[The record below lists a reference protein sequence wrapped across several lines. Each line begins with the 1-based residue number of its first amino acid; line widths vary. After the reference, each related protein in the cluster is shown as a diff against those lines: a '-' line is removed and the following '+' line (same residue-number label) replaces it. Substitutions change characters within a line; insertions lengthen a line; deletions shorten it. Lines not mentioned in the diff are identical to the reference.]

1 MWELKASQDSPPRP
15 VEGRFIVCF
24 DDYIAAMRSPS
35 ANGDELMTALASIY
49 FGVRIVIMGSRQR
62 TRENHLFWDA
72 QADYHPPNVHRA
84 RHIILVHTPGHYQWA
99 HPHRDDC
106 FGVSA
111 GIGRISG
118 RIRFDLDEWF
128 ESWSREPRAFT
139 AQAYAAAGRRW
150 NAAGGC
156 VAPGDSP
163 NCVIGGT
170 AADTFVADWPAP
182 VSPQQQKPFYSQGH
196 ATVDPVT
203 LYKWQAP
210 ELVQRAKDLGH
221 TITLGDAAAAL
232 HFTRDVATGQVD
244 MECAATFIPGGVNNP
259 LTLDSPPS
267 PRAGK
272 RAQQNAVK
280 RAARV
285 KEAANANSQI
295 DQQQAQDGDAD
306 EHLQDFSEK
315 DASENQQ
322 EQERR
327 CLCPHIHHCPCP
339 HQVDKH
345 SRSKT
350 SKLSADVP
358 AVNRSLADEIQL
370 KQTAVETVVALTGAD
385 VNTATRRLEYHLV
398 DTTNIQDAITACCRD
413 LHPAARTLS
422 FVEENLGEGVRPL
435 TVRETAKHL
444 AQVATRAPGSRDE
457 GVVHAALTPPSAL
470 HPVNLNQRFLHSAAQ
485 HLRNPDLTTL
495 PHAQRLA
502 VATNRATREQWD
514 EAIDQRTWKRD
525 FNTPRSDTEQPRK
538 PELCSHPSPAVR
550 MAAAR
555 EQNNQEQQAR
565 GAATPVVVIGGGS
578 TKLPTWQPGEE
589 SQNRG
594 FYWSTKQ
601 HIQHAWRQY
610 MLAEGQFAPRTFKSL
625 ISQQLVPTI
634 CAETD
639 IPLADWDHISD
650 RVLLEKIE
658 SRLRPKNS
666 TDVINRLCEL
676 SISKDTS
683 KGTLSQRYRL
693 FAEAYLQRLAEAQ
706 ECGCV
711 LTESAIKRTFQRAVR
726 QEPALESWISEEKW
740 TSVWDA
746 HRRIVEHLREY
757 DAWAVY
763 DHMQRGTTAPH
774 TQGQQEDTAKST
786 PASGKPDIGQK
797 RGWDGS
803 RNHQSFSN
811 ALAAMIQQMG
821 ANSGAANYQGAEPP
835 RGNFPPAQP
844 AREFRQQ
851 PNVSPRDPAYNYMHP
866 GLDARGLN
874 WHHCTEFI
882 KCRETPCT
890 GLFCQVCGFHGHT
903 ARTCQKRAKQ
913 IPGIN
918 LHGYFQESKPNC
930 HPVRYENMQAGGG
943 ASHQFHAPP
952 QAHFTA
958 PPANT
963 APIFPHFVNSTTP
976 RTNTAPRTSTPHP
989 ERQDR
994 VSRSN
999 QTQEGGGAA
1008 RDSSGP
1014 PTTQ

>member
-1 MWELKASQDSPPRP
+1 MA
-15 VEGRFIVCF
+15 
-24 DDYIAAMRSPS
+24 
-35 ANGDELMTALASIY
+35 ALASIY

-62 TRENHLFWDA
+62 PLANELFWDI

-118 RIRFDLDEWF
+118 RIRFDLNEWF
-128 ESWSREPRAFT
+128 ECWSREPRAFT

-150 NAAGGC
+150 NAAGGGI
-156 VAPGDSP
+156 APGDSP
-163 NCVIGGT
+163 NCVINGA

-182 VSPQQQKPFYSQGH
+182 ASPPQQKPFYSTGH
-196 ATVDPVT
+196 AAVDPVT

-244 MECAATFIPGGVNNP
+244 MECAATFIPGGANNP
-259 LTLDSPPS
+259 LSLDSPPS
-267 PRAGK
+267 PPKGK
-272 RAQQNAVK
+272 RAQQNEVK

-285 KEAANANSQI
+285 KEAA
-295 DQQQAQDGDAD
+295 DAD
-306 EHLQDFSEK
+306 SHFEQQGG
-315 DASENQQ
+315 DASEQQQDLSEEYVSERQQ

-339 HQVDKH
+339 HQIDEQ
-345 SRSKT
+345 SRPKN
-350 SKLSADVP
+350 SKLSSNVP
-358 AVNRSLADEIQL
+358 AVNRSLADEMQL
-370 KQTAVETVVALTGAD
+370 KQTAIETVMALTGTD
-385 VNTATRRLEYHLV
+385 LHTATRRLEYHLV
-398 DTTNIQDAITACCRD
+398 DTTTIQDAITACCRD

-444 AQVATRAPGSRDE
+444 AQASTRAPGVRDE
-457 GVVHAALTPPSAL
+457 NAVHAALTPPSAL

-485 HLRNPDLTTL
+485 HLRNPELTTL

-514 EAIDQRTWKRD
+514 DALDQRAWKRD

-538 PELCSHPSPAVR
+538 PETCSHPSPAVR

-555 EQNNQEQQAR
+555 EQNSQEQQAR
-565 GAATPVVVIGGGS
+565 GATAPVVVIGGGS

-594 FYWSTKQ
+594 FNWSTKQ

-639 IPLADWDHISD
+639 IPLSDWDHISD

-658 SRLRPKNS
+658 ARLRPKNS
-666 TDVINRLCEL
+666 TDVINRLREL
-676 SISKDTS
+676 SISKDAS

-706 ECGCV
+706 ECGC
-711 LTESAIKRTFQRAVR
+711 AIPEGAVKRTFQRAVQ
-726 QEPALESWISEEKW
+726 QEPALDSWISEEKW
-740 TSVWDA
+740 TSIWDA
-746 HRRIVEHLREY
+746 HRRIVERLREY

-763 DHMQRGTTAPH
+763 DHMQRDKNAPQ
-774 TQGQQEDTAKST
+774 TQGQQDDNTKSS
-786 PASGKPDIGQK
+786 PATTKPDIGQK

-803 RNHQSFSN
+803 RNHQSFIN
-811 ALAAMIQQMG
+811 ALAAMIQQTG
-821 ANSGAANYQGAEPP
+821 TTGAANYPGAETP
-835 RGNFPPAQP
+835 RGSPPSAPP
-844 AREFRQQ
+844 AREF
-851 PNVSPRDPAYNYMHP
+851 
-866 GLDARGLN
+866 
-874 WHHCTEFI
+874 
-882 KCRETPCT
+882 
-890 GLFCQVCGFHGHT
+890 
-903 ARTCQKRAKQ
+903 
-913 IPGIN
+913 
-918 LHGYFQESKPNC
+918 
-930 HPVRYENMQAGGG
+930 
-943 ASHQFHAPP
+943 
-952 QAHFTA
+952 
-958 PPANT
+958 
-963 APIFPHFVNSTTP
+963 
-976 RTNTAPRTSTPHP
+976 
-989 ERQDR
+989 
-994 VSRSN
+994 
-999 QTQEGGGAA
+999 
-1008 RDSSGP
+1008 
-1014 PTTQ
+1014 